1 MRCFFNTG
9 IAAEER
15 RYIRGV
21 TKINWIMEQ
30 LNKIEIRGNVGSVN
44 ILKVGNTRV
53 AHFSVATNFA
63 YKDRNGEPV
72 IETTWHNVTAWE
84 GTKGI
89 PPLDTIAKGFPINV
103 TGRLRMQKYLA
114 GDGTERTS
122 YDVIANSI
130 EMVDTNISPQ
140 MA

>member
-1 MRCFFNTG
+1 
-9 IAAEER
+9 
-15 RYIRGV
+15 
-21 TKINWIMEQ
+21 MEQ
-30 LNKIEIRGNVGSVN
+30 LNRIEIRGNVGNVN

-84 GTKGI
+84 GNKGI
-89 PPLDTIAKGFPINV
+89 PPLDTIAKGFPVGVI
-103 TGRLRMQKYLA
+103 GRLRMQKYIA
-114 GDGTERTS
+114 GDGTEKTS

-130 EMVDTNISPQ
+130 EMIDATISPQ
-140 MA
+140 MS